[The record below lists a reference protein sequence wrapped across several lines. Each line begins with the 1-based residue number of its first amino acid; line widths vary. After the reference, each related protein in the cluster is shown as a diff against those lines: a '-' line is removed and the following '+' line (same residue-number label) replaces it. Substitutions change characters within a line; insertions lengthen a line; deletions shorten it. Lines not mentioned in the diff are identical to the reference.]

1 MDVPLL
7 TGERDDGS
15 PDPDVAVRVARA
27 WLAGGIVGLPT
38 ETVYGLAA
46 DAQDADAVGRVYRA
60 KGRPADH
67 PLIVHVQG
75 PQALA
80 GWSAGP
86 NPSAERL
93 AEAFWPGALTVIV
106 ARSERA
112 GDFITGGQDT
122 VALRC
127 PDHPV
132 ARACLRALA
141 RMSGD
146 PARGVA
152 APSANRFGRVSPTRA
167 GDVLAEVGSAMDP
180 ERDLVVDGGPCSIG
194 VESTIVDC
202 TATPPR
208 VLRLGAISQE
218 QVDAVLAGDAVVGA
232 AGDEFAERVVGA
244 ELAGAAVRPAGAG
257 DAPGPWGAPD
267 AETADVRAPGTLES
281 HYAPEA
287 EVLLVEPTHASPAK
301 LESIAARRSDRPAGP
316 AAEGHLGQLE
326 RDPFGLTTLESPQ
339 RARIMGDR
347 PHPAPSIGLVAASE
361 VATPE
366 GWTRLAEPVTAE
378 EYARQLYAALRR
390 ADDLGLAVVV
400 AVLPEQE
407 AGPLALAVRDRL
419 ARAAHGTRA

>member
-7 TGERDDGS
+7 TGVRDDGS
-15 PDPDVAVRVARA
+15 PDPDVAVRVAQA

-46 DAQDADAVGRVYRA
+46 DAQDADAVARVYRA

-75 PQALA
+75 AQALA

-86 NPSAERL
+86 NAAAERL

-167 GDVLAEVGSAMDP
+167 LDVLAEVGSAMDP
-180 ERDLVVDGGPCSIG
+180 ERDLVVDGGACAIG

-218 QVDAVLAGDAVVGA
+218 QIDAVLAGDVERSAAAVVRGC
-232 AGDEFAERVVGA
+232 GSRVG
-244 ELAGAAVRPAGAG
+244 
-257 DAPGPWGAPD
+257 
-267 AETADVRAPGTLES
+267 DVRAPGTLES
-281 HYAPEA
+281 HYAPVA
-287 EVLLVEPTHASPAK
+287 AVLLVEPTDF
-301 LESIAARRSDRPAGP
+301 ESFPSGR
-316 AAEGHLGQLE
+316 
-326 RDPFGLTTLESPQ
+326 ESWP
-339 RARIMGDR
+339 RT
-347 PHPAPSIGLVAASE
+347 GLVAASE
-361 VATPE
+361 VATPD
-366 GWTRLAEPVTAE
+366 GWTRLAAPVTAE
-378 EYARQLYAALRR
+378 EYAARAVRRPASGRR
-390 ADDLGLAVVV
+390 AGAGDRGRRPAGCHRWTAGARSPRPPGPRRPRGRVV
-400 AVLPEQE
+400 A
-407 AGPLALAVRDRL
+407 
-419 ARAAHGTRA
+419 